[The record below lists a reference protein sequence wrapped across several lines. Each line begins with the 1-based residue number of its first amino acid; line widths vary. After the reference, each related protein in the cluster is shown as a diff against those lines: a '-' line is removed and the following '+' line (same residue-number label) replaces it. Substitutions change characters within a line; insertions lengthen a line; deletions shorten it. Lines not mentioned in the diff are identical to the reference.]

1 MNVKATTA
9 GFVMAGLVSAG
20 AVTVLVVS
28 QPAPTKQV
36 QFVAPVDSTPT
47 ATVAPVVT
55 TTEAPVPVESTTT
68 AAPVVAP
75 TSEAPVAAPVQSP
88 APAPV
93 KTPSE
98 WSTST
103 WNKQHAATKPPGGWS
118 TVPGTYPDGTP
129 VLRDANGNI
138 IPFAP

>member
-28 QPAPTKQV
+28 QPAPVKQV

-47 ATVAPVVT
+47 ATVAPVVVPT
-55 TTEAPVPVESTTT
+55 TVAPAPVESTTT

-75 TSEAPVAAPVQSP
+75 KEVVVPAPVQSP
-88 APAPV
+88 TPAP
-93 KTPSE
+93 KAPSE
-98 WSTST
+98 WSTTT